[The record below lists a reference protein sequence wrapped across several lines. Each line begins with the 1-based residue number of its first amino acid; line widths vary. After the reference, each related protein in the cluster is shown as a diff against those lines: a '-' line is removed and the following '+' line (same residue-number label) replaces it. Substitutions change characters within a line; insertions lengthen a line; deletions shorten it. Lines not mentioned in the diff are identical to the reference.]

1 MDIYGIKTLQNG
13 IGLFCTKM
21 TVSQL
26 SQIGV
31 VDYADPATGKL
42 GYQRKPD
49 EKRFFELAKFL
60 TTKDSKSKGNAIL
73 PPAIIAS
80 YRGALD
86 YKEGKNGFCEITVP
100 DGEKLWI
107 IDGQHRFGGLMVAA
121 GLYSSKSTGKK
132 VDAFKAHHAKFQTF
146 EVPVIIIES
155 RDVDVEAYQF
165 SVINSEAK
173 KVDKYLAIGG
183 VLKGGGPIPTSQNA
197 WQGRAHVACERLRLD
212 TTSPLRGKI
221 KHPNDKGRFWCTA
234 KGMMNALKFPLNSG
248 TYAAEWDNGHS
259 EKVCRMLIDYWNA
272 WEKVAPFCFIN
283 HKEYALFKSSGIT
296 AFNYC
301 LNAVAQK
308 AGKKFPSQDDFVDV
322 LSALGRYK
330 SKVYWHINTPD
341 GINLQ
346 RGYGQII
353 DEANKICAAILK

>member
-1 MDIYGIKTLQNG
+1 MDIFGIKTLQNG

-26 SQIGV
+26 AQIGQ
-31 VDYADPATGKL
+31 VDFADPATGKL

-60 TTKDSKSKGNAIL
+60 TTKDAKTSGNAIL

-80 YRGALD
+80 YRGALE
-86 YKEGKNGFCEITVP
+86 YTEAKNGFCEITVP
-100 DGEKLWI
+100 PGEKLWI

-132 VDAFKAHHAKFQTF
+132 VDAFKAHHAKFQSF

-173 KVDKYLAIGG
+173 KVDKYLATGG

-197 WQGRAHVACERLRLD
+197 WEARAFVACERLRLD
-212 TTSPLRGKI
+212 ASSPISGKI

-248 TYAAEWDNGHS
+248 EYAAEWDNGHS

-272 WEKVAPFCFIN
+272 WEKVAPFCFSS

-308 AGKKFPSQDDFVDV
+308 AGKKFPNEDEFIEV
-322 LSALGRYK
+322 LSKLGRFK
-330 SKVYWHINTPD
+330 SKEYWHVNTSD
-341 GINLQ
+341 GINLC

-353 DEANKICAAILK
+353 DEANKICAFILK

>member
-1 MDIYGIKTLQNG
+1 MEIYGIKTLQNG

-26 SQIGV
+26 AQIGE
-31 VDYADPATGKL
+31 VDFADPATGKK

-60 TTKDSKSKGNAIL
+60 TTKDAKTKGNAIL

-80 YRGALD
+80 YRGALE
-86 YKEGKNGFCEITVP
+86 YKESKHGFCEITVP
-100 DGEKLWI
+100 EGEKLWI

-121 GLYSSKSTGKK
+121 GLYSSKTTGRKM
-132 VDAFKAHHAKFQTF
+132 DAFKAHHAKFQSF

-155 RDVDVEAYQF
+155 KDVDVEAYQF

-173 KVDKYLAIGG
+173 KVDKYLATAGI
-183 VLKGGGPIPTSQNA
+183 LKGGGPVPTSQNA
-197 WQGRAHVACERLRLD
+197 WEQRAFVVCERLRLD
-212 TTSPLRGKI
+212 PDSPLRGKI

-234 KGMMNALKFPLNSG
+234 KGMMNSLKFPLNSG
-248 TYAAEWDNGHS
+248 TYAAAWENGLS
-259 EKVCRMLIDYWNA
+259 EKICRMFIDYWNA
-272 WEKVAPFCFIN
+272 WKKVAPFCFDS

-301 LNAVAQK
+301 LNAIAQK
-308 AGKKFPSQDDFVDV
+308 TGERFPSEQEFID
-322 LSALGRYK
+322 ALATIGRYK
-330 SKVYWHINTPD
+330 TKEYWHVNTSD
-341 GINLQ
+341 GINLA

-353 DEANKICAAILK
+353 DEANNICTAILK

>member
-1 MDIYGIKTLQNG
+1 MDIFGIKTLQNG

-26 SQIGV
+26 AQVGQ
-31 VDYADPATGKL
+31 VDFADPATGKK

-60 TTKDSKSKGNAIL
+60 TSKDPKNKGSVIL

-100 DGEKLWI
+100 DGEKIWI

-121 GLYSSKSTGKK
+121 GLYSSKGTGKK
-132 VDAFKAHHAKFQTF
+132 MDALKEHHAKFQSF
-146 EVPVIIIES
+146 EIPVIIIES
-155 RDVDVEAYQF
+155 KDVNVEAYQF

-173 KVDKYLAIGG
+173 KVDKYLATAGI
-183 VLKGGGPIPTSQNA
+183 LKGGGPIPTSQNA
-197 WQGRAHVACERLRLD
+197 WEGRAHVVCERLRLD
-212 TTSPLRGKI
+212 PASPLQGKI

-248 TYAAEWDNGHS
+248 TYAGAWENGQS
-259 EKVCRMLIDYWNA
+259 EEICQMFINYWNA
-272 WEKVAPFCFIN
+272 WKKVAPFCFEN

-296 AFNYC
+296 AFNYI
-301 LNAVAQK
+301 LNTIA
-308 AGKKFPSQDDFVDV
+308 KKTKEEFPSEQDFVKA
-322 LSALGRYK
+322 LNALGRYK
-330 SKVYWHINTPD
+330 SREYWHVNTAD
-341 GINLQ
+341 GINLS

-353 DEANKICAAILK
+353 DEANNICTAILK